1 MLHFEEITDKI
12 VKSSAPE
19 RNLFGNIIKL
29 MKLVLVGAAT
39 SATPERSF
47 SLARRLKTWLRAT
60 MTQKR
65 FNSLAVLSFHKE
77 LTDKISLVNV
87 ANEFV
92 ASKPSRKNIFGKFV
106 DSDL

>member
-1 MLHFEEITDKI
+1 
-12 VKSSAPE
+12 
-19 RNLFGNIIKL
+19 
-29 MKLVLVGAAT
+29 
-39 SATPERSF
+39 
-47 SLARRLKTWLRAT
+47 

-106 DSDL
+106 ESDFEHRYSMVAMSLVVEYSYFVYF